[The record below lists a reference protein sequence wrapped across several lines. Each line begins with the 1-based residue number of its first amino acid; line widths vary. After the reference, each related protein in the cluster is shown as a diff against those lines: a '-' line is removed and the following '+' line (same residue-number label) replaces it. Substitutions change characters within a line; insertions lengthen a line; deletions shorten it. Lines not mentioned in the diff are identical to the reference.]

1 MVFRKDIMFFSSN
14 STVKLI
20 LAYLIFFPLPFLCF
34 LFSIQY
40 LNACNRLVRIPFFFY
55 RLVTAQQPTV
65 TGVASFWF
73 TVGREK
79 MGRYLRSFKIQK
91 LNQPKFIS

>member
-1 MVFRKDIMFFSSN
+1 MVSRKDIMFFSAN
-14 STVKLI
+14 STVNLI

-40 LNACNRLVRIPFFFY
+40 LNAWNRLVRISFFY
-55 RLVTAQQPTV
+55 RLVTAQRPTV

-73 TVGREK
+73 LSEGKKWAVIYALL
-79 MGRYLRSFKIQK
+79 RYK
-91 LNQPKFIS
+91 N